1 MKVNS
6 ERLKDSMDTL
16 EKSHNWPVGLVG
28 KLSSFISDG
37 DDYDLF
43 RVNPLKFADEY
54 HISSLDGID
63 LFLWATKLNIFQMN
77 WELLCPACGDH
88 IQSFRHLNTMH
99 DKIFCSL
106 CQCEQIASLDD
117 WIQVTFT
124 VNPKIRVIKF
134 HHPESLSIEEFI
146 FEYHFTPGARL
157 NKEFPFVGEE
167 IVKVIKN
174 STKGVTFVESSEKE
188 VIEFDLSE
196 GMLRIYDFLNQK
208 GLHLPVSPVTPEIEQ
223 SIDLKYVNND
233 FEIGQLQLNSGK
245 VKFTFENDSD
255 RRSAL
260 LFSFIPAEILDH
272 MDQDQDFTIVLDP
285 YLDGKKL
292 LTSQTFRDLFRH
304 EVIQGNEGINVKDL
318 TILFTDLKGSTELYD
333 KVGDLKAFDLVNSH
347 FESLSKVITNNSGAI
362 VKTIGDAIMATFA
375 NPLDAIKAATGIVQD
390 LKEFNQN
397 HGGENIIIKIGVHK
411 GSSIAVTLNDRLDYF
426 GQTVNTA
433 ARVQGLADAEE
444 IYITDSVYDIEEV
457 QSEISGYTVVPER
470 TKLKGIEEEVDVYK
484 VLIES
489 VGSSMAV

>member
-1 MKVNS
+1 M
-6 ERLKDSMDTL
+6 
-16 EKSHNWPVGLVG
+16 
-28 KLSSFISDG
+28 
-37 DDYDLF
+37 
-43 RVNPLKFADEY
+43 
-54 HISSLDGID
+54 
-63 LFLWATKLNIFQMN
+63 
-77 WELLCPACGDH
+77 
-88 IQSFRHLNTMH
+88 
-99 DKIFCSL
+99 
-106 CQCEQIASLDD
+106 
-117 WIQVTFT
+117 
-124 VNPKIRVIKF
+124 
-134 HHPESLSIEEFI
+134 
-146 FEYHFTPGARL
+146 
-157 NKEFPFVGEE
+157 
-167 IVKVIKN
+167 VKVIKN

-208 GLHLPVSPVTPEIEQ
+208 GLYLPVSPVTPEIEQ

-233 FEIGQLQLNSGK
+233 FAIGQLQLNSGK

-260 LFSFIPAEILDH
+260 LFILFPAEILDH
-272 MDQDQDFTIVLDP
+272 MDQDFTIVLDP